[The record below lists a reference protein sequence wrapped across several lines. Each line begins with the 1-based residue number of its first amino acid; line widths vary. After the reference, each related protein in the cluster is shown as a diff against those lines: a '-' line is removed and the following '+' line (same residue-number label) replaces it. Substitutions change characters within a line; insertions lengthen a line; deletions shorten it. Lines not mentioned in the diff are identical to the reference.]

1 MKACVDLSLHKLQS
15 HEGDRVP
22 IDRPTK
28 KSCTCHSQDKDFPDV
43 SAFHRRALFAKLG
56 FFRQSA
62 ASRQLKEIEKKTEK
76 KKADLTG
83 YTSVK
88 IRKKKAA
95 LTMGEK
101 DEIKI
106 YRSTC

>member
-1 MKACVDLSLHKLQS
+1 M
-15 HEGDRVP
+15 RVP
-22 IDRPTK
+22 MCRLIVQQ
-28 KSCTCHSQDKDFPDV
+28 KSRVLVHSQDEDFPDV

-56 FFRQSA
+56 IFRQSV
-62 ASRQLKEIEKKTEK
+62 ASRQLKEIEKRNST
-76 KKADLTG
+76 DLTG

-106 YRSTC
+106 YRSTF